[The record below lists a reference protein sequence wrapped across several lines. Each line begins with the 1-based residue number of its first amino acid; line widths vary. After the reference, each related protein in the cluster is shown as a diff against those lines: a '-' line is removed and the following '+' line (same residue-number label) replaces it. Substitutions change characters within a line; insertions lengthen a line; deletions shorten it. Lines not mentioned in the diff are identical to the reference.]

1 LTTRYWAL
9 AWISA
14 VGCGISLVN
23 GVWAVWSRQTGVP
36 EGVEGPGPGL
46 ILAVVGVALL
56 TFTWARISLQRR

>member
-1 LTTRYWAL
+1 
-9 AWISA
+9 
-14 VGCGISLVN
+14 
-23 GVWAVWSRQTGVP
+23 VWSRQTGVP